1 MTTILEERQ
10 KNRWLMLQ
18 KIYEIAEGV
27 SETHLINMYEEVGEQ
42 LGWERKKTE
51 ATFDYLEGEGLLK
64 IMTSGG
70 GIMLTHQGVKE
81 VEEAATNPEKP
92 TLHFPAYI
100 TNTTNIY
107 GDSVAG
113 DKVMGDKVM
122 GDKIGTQINNHTEF
136 TQTSQE
142 IKNLLNRLS
151 AEYPDDTSRVLV
163 AKAMDNVD
171 RNPDLK
177 SRIIK
182 GLKAGGLAALEKAI
196 DHPVATFFVEGAKGL
211 VGD

>member
-1 MTTILEERQ
+1 MTTIIEERQ

-18 KIYEIAEGV
+18 KVYKISEGV
-27 SETHLINMYEEVGEQ
+27 SETYLINMYEEVGEQ
-42 LGWERKKTE
+42 LGWKREKTE

-81 VEEAATNPEKP
+81 VEEASKNPEKP
-92 TLHFPAYI
+92 TLHFPANVMY
-100 TNTTNIY
+100 IY
-107 GDSVAG
+107 GDNIA
-113 DKVMGDKVM
+113 GDKVM
-122 GDKIGTQINNHTEF
+122 GDKIGTQINNHTEIA
-136 TQTSQE
+136 QTSQD

-151 AEYPDDTSRVLV
+151 DEYPDDSSRVLA
-163 AKAMDNVD
+163 AKAIDNVD

-182 GLKAGGLAALEKAI
+182 GLKAGSLAALEKAI

-211 VGD
+211 VGN